1 MNWWWQPQNSP
12 TGVAPSALED
22 PLPASQVFF
31 IIKTGGTA
39 APVRGGEVVETEK
52 KQLGPEIELEP
63 GDLKMNT

>member
-1 MNWWWQPQNSP
+1 
-12 TGVAPSALED
+12 
-22 PLPASQVFF
+22 VFF

>member
-1 MNWWWQPQNSP
+1 MNWWWQPKNSP

-52 KQLGPEIELEP
+52 NKWNQKLSLNQVI
-63 GDLKMNT
+63 